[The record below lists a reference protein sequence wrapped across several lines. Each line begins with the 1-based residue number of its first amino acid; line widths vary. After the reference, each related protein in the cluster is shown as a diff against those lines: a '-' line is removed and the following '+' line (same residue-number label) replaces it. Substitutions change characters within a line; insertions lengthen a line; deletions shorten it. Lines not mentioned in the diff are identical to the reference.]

1 MANRSSKQTQTR
13 QWIVGNKII
22 QITTGLFS
30 NICAEEPSLLF
41 HRSKHRTTGGGTA
54 SSTTVNST
62 STSIAKPATK
72 PIFKCS
78 APIPIESGGENDAKR
93 PSLSGSM
100 TKTNPNSSQGSSQAS
115 TANNSYSSVSMG
127 SMANNTV
134 EMSGGT
140 TAGSVVSGKE
150 IEGLEESSSGAIN
163 NNSGNKKMI

>member
-41 HRSKHRTTGGGTA
+41 HRSKHRTTGGGTT

-62 STSIAKPATK
+62 STSIAKPTK

-163 NNSGNKKMI
+163 NNSGNK